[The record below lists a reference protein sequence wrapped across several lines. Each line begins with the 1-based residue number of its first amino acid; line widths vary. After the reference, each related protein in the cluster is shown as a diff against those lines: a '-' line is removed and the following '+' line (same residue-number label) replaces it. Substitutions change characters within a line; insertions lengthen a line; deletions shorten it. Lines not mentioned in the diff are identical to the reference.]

1 MAPPTAPAALRRAT
15 NKAEHGDHRRG
26 KLWAA
31 ARILR
36 RFTASELVAVAEYD
50 NRSSALAWLNQLRNA
65 GYFVNSRQGNGEAVW
80 TLTRPSGPL
89 CPSVLKNRTV
99 VWDHNTRQEYS
110 IQ

>member
-1 MAPPTAPAALRRAT
+1 MSPPTASAALRRSS

-36 RFTASELVAVAEYD
+36 RFTASELDAVAEYQ

-65 GYFVNSRQGNGEAVW
+65 GYFVNSRVGNAEAVW
-80 TLTRPSGPL
+80 TLTRNSGPL
-89 CPSVLKNRTV
+89 CPAVLKNRTV
-99 VWDHNTRQEYS
+99 VWDHNTRREYR
-110 IQ
+110 IR